1 MWNFWEAHGKK
12 YPKRKICSTIIW
24 ITFPHEYAIHLIN
37 IHENFF
43 VIYKAKPTLLSLECL
58 LCFVWINHFLFK
70 LSTSLD

>member
-24 ITFPHEYAIHLIN
+24 ITFPYEYAIHLIN

-43 VIYKAKPTLLSLECL
+43 VVYKAKAYSTLFGMFALLRLDKSLS
-58 LCFVWINHFLFK
+58 V
-70 LSTSLD
+70 

>member
-37 IHENFF
+37 IHKNFF
-43 VIYKAKPTLLSLECL
+43 VVYKAKAYSTLFGMFAL
-58 LCFVWINHFLFK
+58 LR
-70 LSTSLD
+70 LDKSISV